1 MIWEFFKKK
10 DFASSV
16 LGLSRKQIYIYLS
29 TIRMFAS
36 DDIDLFYL
44 TLIYFFYLDF
54 DQYHTFPK

>member
-1 MIWEFFKKK
+1 
-10 DFASSV
+10 
-16 LGLSRKQIYIYLS
+16 
-29 TIRMFAS
+29 MFVS